1 MDNQGISYMRAQ
13 FVFGEVWVG
22 LRRNLTMTVALI
34 VVVAISLSLLG
45 TGLLFV
51 KQVDHTRSLWQSK
64 VQLSI
69 YLCDNNP
76 LSPQCTKNGPATPQQ
91 IDQIKRTLLGMTSQ
105 VTGVTF
111 KSQETNLKQF
121 RKEFAYDPVFVNSVV
136 PGDIPAS
143 FQVKLKNAQA
153 DAGPVTAA
161 VTGMQGVDSVGDDSS
176 ILNNFYRLLDGA
188 RNAVIVVAIILIVA
202 AILLVANTIRL
213 SAFNRRRETAIM
225 RLVGASNFYV
235 QLPFLVEGMIAG
247 LFGWLI
253 AVGLL
258 WGAKAGLDGLQNYFP
273 FHAQLSISDLVE
285 VVLVTMVIGL
295 VLCGMTSFLTLRRYL
310 RV

>member
-1 MDNQGISYMRAQ
+1 MRAQ
-13 FVFGEVWVG
+13 FVFSEVWVG
-22 LRRNLTMTVALI
+22 LRRNLTMTVALV

-51 KQVDHTRSLWQSK
+51 KQVDHTRALWQSR
-64 VQLSI
+64 VQLSV
-69 YLCDNNP
+69 YLCSNTP
-76 LSPQCTKNGPATPQQ
+76 LSSQCVKNGPATAAQ
-91 IDQIKRTLLGMTSQ
+91 IAQVKQTLEQLPQ
-105 VTGVTF
+105 VTHVTF
-111 KSQETNLKQF
+111 LTHAQAYAQFKQEF
-121 RKEFAYDPVFVNSVV
+121 RNEPVMISNV
-136 PGDIPAS
+136 PAGDIPAS

-153 DAGPVTAA
+153 DAANVTAA
-161 VTGMQGVDSVGDDSS
+161 VTGMPGVDSVNDDSA
-176 ILNNFYRLLDGA
+176 ILNNFYRLLGGA
-188 RNAVIVVAIILIVA
+188 RDAVIVVAIILIVA

-247 LFGWLI
+247 LFGWLV

-258 WGAKAGLDGLQNYFP
+258 IGARTGLDGLQQYFP
-273 FHAQLSISDLVE
+273 FPVQLSLADLLE
-285 VVLVTMVIGL
+285 VVLITMLIGL
-295 VLCGMTSFLTLRRYL
+295 LLCGTTSFLTLRRYL

>member
-1 MDNQGISYMRAQ
+1 MS
-13 FVFGEVWVG
+13 V
-22 LRRNLTMTVALI
+22 
-34 VVVAISLSLLG
+34 
-45 TGLLFV
+45 
-51 KQVDHTRSLWQSK
+51 
-64 VQLSI
+64 
-69 YLCDNNP
+69 YLCSDTP
-76 LSPQCTKNGPATPQQ
+76 LSSQCAKNGPATAAQ
-91 IDQIKRTLLGMTSQ
+91 IAQVRQTLERLPQ
-105 VTGVTF
+105 VTKVTYLTPAQAYAQF
-111 KSQETNLKQF
+111 KQEF
-121 RKEFAYDPVFVNSVV
+121 RDEPVMISNV
-136 PGDIPAS
+136 PASDIPAS

-153 DAGPVTAA
+153 DSVNVTGA
-161 VTGMQGVDSVGDDSS
+161 VTGMPGVDSVNNDSA
-176 ILNNFYRLLDGA
+176 ILTNFYRLLDGA

-258 WGAKAGLDGLQNYFP
+258 VGARTGLDGLQQYFP
-273 FHAQLSISDLVE
+273 FPVQLSLADLIE
-285 VVLVTMVIGL
+285 VVLITMLIGL
-295 VLCGMTSFLTLRRYL
+295 LLCGTTSFLTLRRYL

>member
-1 MDNQGISYMRAQ
+1 MRAQ
-13 FVFGEVWVG
+13 FVFGEVWIG

-51 KQVDHTRSLWQSK
+51 KQVNHTRALWQSK
-64 VQLSI
+64 VELSI

-76 LSPQCTKNGPATPQQ
+76 LSPQCTKNGPATQAQTTQIQQTLNKLPQVVHVSY
-91 IDQIKRTLLGMTSQ
+91 RTQ
-105 VTGVTF
+105 A
-111 KSQETNLKQF
+111 ENLAQF
-121 RKEFAYDPVFVNSVV
+121 RREFAYDPVFVASVL

-161 VTGMQGVDSVGDDSS
+161 VTGMPGVDSVGDDSS
-176 ILNNFYRLLDGA
+176 ILTNFYRLLNGA
-188 RNAVIVVAIILIVA
+188 RNAVIVVAIILIIA
-202 AILLVANTIRL
+202 AIMLVANTIRL

-247 LFGWLI
+247 LFGWLV
-253 AVGLL
+253 AVALL
-258 WGAKAGLDGLQNYFP
+258 AGAKVGLDGLQNYFP
-273 FHAQLSISDLVE
+273 FHTQLSVGDLVE
-285 VVLVTMVIGL
+285 VVLVTMCIGL
-295 VLCGMTSFLTLRRYL
+295 LLCGTTSFLTLRRYL